1 MMDRSQGT
9 RSAWTGDARKVQ
21 VTRSQELGVH
31 GGQETGSDG
40 TGSASERDAGT
51 RGPECAAGAAGAGAA
66 WAGDSGQAS
75 THRSWCRSPGR
86 CLPCRR
92 HCRHCR
98 CRPPDRP
105 GDGAPRPACRPAP
118 EVQPSRRGPA
128 PDPERKHPCRAAELG
143 RCYRSRGCWALEAD
157 RRPPQR
163 RLAIRK
169 AGTGRDA
176 SPSSWAHTSVGE
188 PDGTVATR
196 NETTRFQRALE
207 AERGNFKRGM
217 SQSVGTGEVGGP
229 GGPLSGDDFRDQR
242 PGW

>member
-118 EVQPSRRGPA
+118 EVYSPAGAAPPPTRNVNTRAGRQSWGDATRAEAAGRPRQTGDPRSDASRSARRGP
-128 PDPERKHPCRAAELG
+128 
-143 RCYRSRGCWALEAD
+143 
-157 RRPPQR
+157 
-163 RLAIRK
+163 
-169 AGTGRDA
+169 
-176 SPSSWAHTSVGE
+176 
-188 PDGTVATR
+188 DGTPPR
-196 NETTRFQRALE
+196 H
-207 AERGNFKRGM
+207 
-217 SQSVGTGEVGGP
+217 P
-229 GGPLSGDDFRDQR
+229 GLTPLSGSQTGRWPREMRQR
-242 PGW
+242 GSRER